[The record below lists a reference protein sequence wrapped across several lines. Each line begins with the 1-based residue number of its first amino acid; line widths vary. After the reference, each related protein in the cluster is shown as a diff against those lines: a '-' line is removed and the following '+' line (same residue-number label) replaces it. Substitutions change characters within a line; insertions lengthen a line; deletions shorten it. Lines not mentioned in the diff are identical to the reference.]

1 MSSEEAI
8 SVAVNRLKIPFYSDV
23 APVTEYYSTGERYL
37 PVLVFQLRDE
47 LITKWFEVRVS
58 LHTGDIA
65 LSKDFKRGFTY
76 DAIELPNKSP
86 DDGFN
91 TIVNPENIQSSPKG
105 WTEGFGLIGNN
116 VEVKSNE
123 GRTFGTAT
131 RGVFSAS
138 FDPTSPPETLKN
150 LEAGATNAFYVTNMV
165 HDTLYLYG
173 FTERAGNFQMNN
185 FNKGGKEKDP
195 IIITVQSSKETN
207 NAHFY
212 SPPDGQPGVLSLHLY
227 TATDPNRDPALDN
240 TILIHELT
248 HGLSSRLTGGA
259 HESLCMEGIES
270 LGLSEGY
277 SDIVALIFTA
287 KPEDTRNTEKVIGGY
302 VKGNP
307 RGARTMMIQS
317 CDPTFASARDAMIAA
332 DFAYYG
338 GVNKRL
344 IIKGFS
350 KRGLG
355 SIS

>member
-58 LHTGDIA
+58 LHTG
-65 LSKDFKRGFTY
+65 
-76 DAIELPNKSP
+76 
-86 DDGFN
+86 
-91 TIVNPENIQSSPKG
+91 
-105 WTEGFGLIGNN
+105 LIGNN

-138 FDPTSPPETLKN
+138 FDPMSPPETLKN

-173 FTERAGNFQMNN
+173 FTERAGNFQENN

-207 NAHFY
+207 DAFFY

-227 TATDPNRDPALDN
+227 TATNPNRDPALDN
-240 TILIHELT
+240 TMLIHELT

-259 HESLCMEGIES
+259 HENLCMEGVES
-270 LGLSEGY
+270 RGLSEGY

-302 VKGNP
+302 VKG
-307 RGARTMMIQS
+307 
-317 CDPTFASARDAMIAA
+317 DP
-332 DFAYYG
+332 G
-338 GVNKRL
+338 G
-344 IIKGFS
+344 GT
-350 KRGLG
+350 
-355 SIS
+355 